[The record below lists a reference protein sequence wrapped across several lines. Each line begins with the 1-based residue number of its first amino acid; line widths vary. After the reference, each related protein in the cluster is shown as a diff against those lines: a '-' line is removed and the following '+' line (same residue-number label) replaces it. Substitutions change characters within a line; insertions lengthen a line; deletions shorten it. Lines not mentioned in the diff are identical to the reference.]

1 MKVRSCFAALVAA
14 FMIAGVAGCDTED
27 ALVIPDEK
35 VDENNTPDVGD
46 DSAGDE
52 SDDENV
58 IPGEDENPGEE
69 PSPGEGEEDDGGYNT
84 DGPFVPPVITDPLSP
99 DIRPTL
105 VVGKRWEYVREKI
118 FPDHYDQDKYDEPF
132 TLKCTRDSVFDGYEG
147 KVIRIVEKNGQ
158 SVPQDEI
165 HSIEFFYREDG
176 PVVYH
181 LEDVGGYMNPIWEF
195 QKHWWYDPSAGM
207 EFRSLHGWE
216 CVVSRGTI
224 VLQGVERRALK
235 IWTYKFLTKV
245 TPRYDYWVEGIGSL
259 FGHNTIYDDY
269 HWKQYNT
276 DKLLKCYEGDKLIY
290 DSREFREELYTPTEV
305 YSDIDK
311 QQQ

>member
-1 MKVRSCFAALVAA
+1 MRIRIVYAALVAA
-14 FMIAGVAGCDTED
+14 FMMIGVAGCDTED

-35 VDENNTPDVGD
+35 VDENTTP
-46 DSAGDE
+46 GDE
-52 SDDENV
+52 SGDGN
-58 IPGEDENPGEE
+58 ENPGEE
-69 PSPGEGEEDDGGYNT
+69 PAPDEGEEDDGGYNT

-105 VVGKRWEYVREKI
+105 VVGKRWEYVLEQVW
-118 FPDHYDQDKYDEPF
+118 PDHYDEDKYDEPF

-147 KVIRIVEKNGQ
+147 KVIREVERNGRP
-158 SVPQDEI
+158 VPELY
-165 HSIEFFYREDG
+165 STEYFYREDG

-181 LEDVGGYMNPIWEF
+181 LEHTGAEYDYGDGSWTPIWEF

-235 IWTYKFLTKV
+235 VWTYKFLAKV

-259 FGHNTIYDDY
+259 FGHDPIYDETQ
-269 HWKQYNT
+269 HRHSNLST
-276 DKLLKCYEGDKLIY
+276 A
-290 DSREFREELYTPTEV
+290 
-305 YSDIDK
+305 
-311 QQQ
+311 

>member
-1 MKVRSCFAALVAA
+1 MKVRSYLAALVAA
-14 FMIAGVAGCDTED
+14 FMMAGVAGCDTED

-35 VDENNTPDVGD
+35 VDEDTTP
-46 DSAGDE
+46 GDE
-52 SDDENV
+52 SGDEN
-58 IPGEDENPGEE
+58 ETPGEE
-69 PSPGEGEEDDGGYNT
+69 PAPDEGEEEDDGGYNT

-105 VVGKRWEYVREKI
+105 VVGKRWEYVFDNTNR
-118 FPDHYDQDKYDEPF
+118 PDKDVPF
-132 TLKCTRDSVFDGYEG
+132 TLKCTKDSVFEGYQCKIIRQIEKDGKPYPELYST
-147 KVIRIVEKNGQ
+147 EC
-158 SVPQDEI
+158 
-165 HSIEFFYREDG
+165 FYREDG
-176 PVVYH
+176 AVVY
-181 LEDVGGYMNPIWEF
+181 LLDYVDPEYVDGEWRPVMAF
-195 QKHWWYDPSAGM
+195 QKQWWYDPSAGM

-259 FGHNTIYDDY
+259 FGHDVIYDEY
-269 HWKQYNT
+269 LHKHYNT
-276 DKLLKCYEGDKLIY
+276 VKLKKCYEGDKLIY
-290 DSREFREELYTPTEV
+290 DSREFREELYIPIEV
-305 YSDIDK
+305 YSDVDK

>member
-1 MKVRSCFAALVAA
+1 MRIRIVYAALVAA
-14 FMIAGVAGCDTED
+14 FMMIGVAGCDTED

-35 VDENNTPDVGD
+35 VDENTTP
-46 DSAGDE
+46 GDE
-52 SDDENV
+52 SGDGN
-58 IPGEDENPGEE
+58 ENPGEE
-69 PSPGEGEEDDGGYNT
+69 PAPDEGEEDDGGYNT

-105 VVGKRWEYVREKI
+105 VVGKRWEYVLEQVW
-118 FPDHYDQDKYDEPF
+118 PDHYDEDKYDEPF

-147 KVIRIVEKNGQ
+147 KVIREVERNGRP
-158 SVPQDEI
+158 VPELY
-165 HSIEFFYREDG
+165 STEYFYREDG

-181 LEDVGGYMNPIWEF
+181 LEHTGAEYDYGDGSWTPIWEF

-235 IWTYKFLTKV
+235 VWTYKFLAKV
-245 TPRYDYWVEGIGSL
+245 TPRYDYWVESIGSL
-259 FGHNTIYDDY
+259 FGHDPIYDETQ
-269 HWKQYNT
+269 HKHFNT
-276 DKLLKCYEGDKLIY
+276 VKLLKCYEGDRLIY
-290 DSREFREELYTPTEV
+290 DSREFREELYTPIEV

>member
-1 MKVRSCFAALVAA
+1 MKIRSVLAALVAA
-14 FMIAGVAGCDTED
+14 FMMAGVAGCDTED

-35 VDENNTPDVGD
+35 VDEDTTSGD
-46 DSAGDE
+46 DPA
-52 SDDENV
+52 
-58 IPGEDENPGEE
+58 
-69 PSPGEGEEDDGGYNT
+69 PGEGEESGEEEDDGGYNT

-99 DIRPTL
+99 TIRPTL
-105 VVGKRWEYVREKI
+105 VVGKRWEYVREQVW
-118 FPDHYDQDKYDEPF
+118 PDHYDQDKYDVPF
-132 TLKCTRDSVFDGYEG
+132 TLKCTKDSVFDGYEG
-147 KVIRIVEKNGQ
+147 KVIRIVEENGQ
-158 SVPQDEI
+158 PVPQDEF
-165 HSIEFFYREDG
+165 HSFELFYLEDG
-176 PVVYH
+176 PVVYKH
-181 LEDVGGYMNPIWEF
+181 AHVGNEYEDGTWIPVWAF
-195 QKHWWYDPSAGM
+195 QKQWWYDPSAGM

-259 FGHNTIYDDY
+259 FGHDVIYDETQ
-269 HWKQYNT
+269 HKHFNT
-276 DKLLKCYEGDKLIY
+276 VKLLKCYEGDKLIY

-305 YSDIDK
+305 YSDVDK